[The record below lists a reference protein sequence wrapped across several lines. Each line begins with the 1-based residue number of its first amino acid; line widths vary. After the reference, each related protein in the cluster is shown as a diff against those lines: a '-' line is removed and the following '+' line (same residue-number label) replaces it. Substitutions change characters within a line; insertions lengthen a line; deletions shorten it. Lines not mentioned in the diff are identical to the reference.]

1 MFMRDIGFC
10 FFFRWGTLVF
20 AWGNSKF
27 IKSIR
32 SGSSI
37 FWKRLYRSDINTAFL
52 VLAEFSSKTIWA
64 WRLHFWE
71 FKNYIFSFLKGYKV
85 IRASLVAQL
94 VKNPPVMW
102 ETWVWSLGW
111 EAPLEEGLATHS
123 SSFAWRS
130 TMDRWAWRA
139 PVHGVSRGRAWLSN
153 QADTRVC
160 LQFSVHACGCAKL
173 TTIQFQNSF
182 ILQNWSWPFRCC

>member
-102 ETWVWSLGW
+102 ETWVWSLVW
-111 EAPLEEGLATHS
+111 EDPLEKGTATHTSILARTELLLLIRLFKWSVSHWIRHS
-123 SSFAWRS
+123 S
-130 TMDRWAWRA
+130 
-139 PVHGVSRGRAWLSN
+139 L
-153 QADTRVC
+153 C
-160 LQFSVHACGCAKL
+160 FSE
-173 TTIQFQNSF
+173 
-182 ILQNWSWPFRCC
+182 NWSTSSKL